1 MTMKPG
7 SKFILLFSIIF
18 VWSCKHHE
26 KEVHA
31 KIEKKRAPVAASK
44 PSKRRINRA
53 AATDLAKIGITTR
66 EIGESKLY
74 SFVNDWYGT
83 PYKYSGCQRTG
94 IDCSCFSNLLY
105 EKVYDKKI
113 PRTTGEMYAICK
125 KINLDDAREGD
136 LVFFKIG
143 GNAISHVGVY
153 LKKKHFVH
161 SSSSRGVMVSSMDE
175 PYFKKYFYCAG
186 KLRNS

>member
-1 MTMKPG
+1 
-7 SKFILLFSIIF
+7 
-18 VWSCKHHE
+18 
-26 KEVHA
+26 
-31 KIEKKRAPVAASK
+31 
-44 PSKRRINRA
+44 
-53 AATDLAKIGITTR
+53 
-66 EIGESKLY
+66 
-74 SFVNDWYGT
+74 VNEWYGT

-105 EKVYDKKI
+105 EKVYNKRI
-113 PRTTGEMYAICK
+113 PRTTGDMYAICK

-153 LKKKHFVH
+153 LRKNHFVH
-161 SSSSRGVMVSSMDE
+161 SSSSKGVMVSSMDE

-186 KLRNS
+186 KPRNS